1 MHRCEKGLC
10 FRCGKPYNSL
20 HKCAQK
26 SLRVTLMAEDEVGE
40 EFLYPINTETEGN
53 TKPNKEYG
61 TLELQLFFVSGFSQP
76 QTIYEANCN

>member
-1 MHRCEKGLC
+1 
-10 FRCGKPYNSL
+10 
-20 HKCAQK
+20 
-26 SLRVTLMAEDEVGE
+26 MAEDEVGE